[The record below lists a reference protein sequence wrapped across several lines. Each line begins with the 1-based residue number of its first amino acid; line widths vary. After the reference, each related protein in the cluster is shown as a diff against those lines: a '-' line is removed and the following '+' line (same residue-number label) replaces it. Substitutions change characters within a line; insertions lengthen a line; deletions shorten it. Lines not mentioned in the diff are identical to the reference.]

1 MSTTTKILW
10 AVFISILLVL
20 LPHTAWMFRQFEP
33 VDSVRLF
40 GEFDAADLLSYVA
53 AFAFEA
59 AIAVLIH
66 KLSKHIE
73 AMKRGKSRWEK
84 FSYSYLNP
92 FAAGLYFATA
102 ISMLANLAHA
112 VQFGTSVAIFAQ
124 WGIPSWVYS
133 VAFGGILPIVS
144 LTFARV
150 LSNISDDE
158 DAPNP
163 DLEAAKATIQD
174 LRRKF
179 AESEQHRKATEA
191 ELAAAEARTMD
202 TERQLHDAEQRAQIT
217 EQAAKTAEDAAR
229 EISVALRDTE
239 HALQMTEDR
248 AKLAE
253 DRFGALGDVVK
264 YLFGEDKRQRI
275 LFARQTWAKLPNSA
289 IAVIAES
296 SPSYVSEV
304 LNAEPIDVTNEL
316 AQQKVDK

>member
-33 VDSVRLF
+33 VDSVRLI
-40 GEFDAADLLSYVA
+40 GEFDAADMLSYVA

-133 VAFGGILPIVS
+133 VAFGGILPLVS

-150 LSNISDDE
+150 LSNVTDDE

-163 DLEAAKATIQD
+163 ELTEANTR
-174 LRRKF
+174 LREANRRA
-179 AESEQHRKATEA
+179 AESEQRAK
-191 ELAAAEARTMD
+191 AAEAKATD
-202 TERQLHDAEQRAQIT
+202 TERQLHDTEQRLQIT
-217 EQAAKTAEDAAR
+217 EQAAKSAEDAAR
-229 EISVALRDTE
+229 EISVAFRDTE
-239 HALQMTEDR
+239 HQLQMTEDR
-248 AKLAE
+248 ARLAE

-275 LFARQTWAKLPNSA
+275 LFARRTWNKLPNSSLA
-289 IAVIAES
+289 IIAES

-304 LNAEPIDVTNEL
+304 LNSDAAIDVTAEYVQ
-316 AQQKVDK
+316 AGK

>member
-33 VDSVRLF
+33 AESVRLI
-40 GEFDAADLLSYVA
+40 GSFDAADLLSYIA

-73 AMKRGKSRWEK
+73 GMKKGKNRWDK
-84 FSYSYLNP
+84 FTYSYLNP
-92 FAAGLYFATA
+92 FAVGLYFATV

-124 WGIPSWVYS
+124 WGIPAWVYS

-150 LSNISDDE
+150 LSNVTDDE

-163 DLEAAKATIQD
+163 DLEAANTTIREW
-174 LRRKF
+174 RRKF
-179 AESEQHRKATEA
+179 AESEQRVKSA
-191 ELAAAEARTMD
+191 
-202 TERQLHDAEQRAQIT
+202 
-217 EQAAKTAEDAAR
+217 
-229 EISVALRDTE
+229 
-239 HALQMTEDR
+239 EDR
-248 AKLAE
+248 ANTVQAEAERLVNAAEDRARLAE
-253 DRFGALGDVVK
+253 DRFGAMGDVVR

-275 LFARQTWAKLPNSA
+275 LYARRTWAKLPSSSIA
-289 IAVIAES
+289 IIAES

-304 LNAEPIDVTNEL
+304 LNSTEAIDVTAEYT
-316 AQQKVDK
+316 QVKQ

>member
-33 VDSVRLF
+33 SDSIRLI
-40 GEFDAADLLSYVA
+40 GEFDAADLLSYIA
-53 AFAFEA
+53 AFAFES

-73 AMKRGKSRWEK
+73 AMKKGKSRWEK

-112 VQFGTSVAIFAQ
+112 VQFGTSVAIFSQ

-150 LSNISDDE
+150 LSNVTDDE

-163 DLEAAKATIQD
+163 ELETAKATIQD

-179 AESEQHRKATEA
+179 AESEQHRKSAEGQLAASEGQARESEERAIRAEGRLLTTETRA
-191 ELAAAEARTMD
+191 NAAEASWENA
-202 TERQLHDAEQRAQIT
+202 ERRAQ
-217 EQAAKTAEDAAR
+217 
-229 EISVALRDTE
+229 
-239 HALQMTEDR
+239 
-248 AKLAE
+248 LAE
-253 DRFGALGDVVK
+253 DRFAAVGDLVK
-264 YLFGEDKRQRI
+264 YLFSENKRERIIAVKRQWPQ
-275 LFARQTWAKLPNSA
+275 LTGNA
-289 IAVIAES
+289 IAVIADS
-296 SPSYVSEV
+296 KPSYVSEV
-304 LNAEPIDVTNEL
+304 LSEIPIDVTSEM
-316 AQQKVDK
+316 AVK

>member
-10 AVFISILLVL
+10 MVFISILLVL
-20 LPHTAWMFRQFEP
+20 LPHTAWLFRQFEP
-33 VDSVRLF
+33 ADSVKLL
-40 GEFDAADLLSYVA
+40 GEFDAADLLSYIA
-53 AFAFEA
+53 AFAFES

-66 KLSKHIE
+66 KLAKHIE
-73 AMKRGKSRWEK
+73 SMKKGKTAWAK

-92 FAAGLYFATA
+92 FAVGLYIATA

-112 VQFGTSVAIFAQ
+112 VEFGVSIKIFTE
-124 WGIPSWVYS
+124 WGVPAWVYS

-150 LSNISDDE
+150 LSNVTDDE
-158 DAPNP
+158 DGPNP
-163 DLEAAKATIQD
+163 ELTEANTR
-174 LRRKF
+174 LREANRRA
-179 AESEQHRKATEA
+179 AESEQRAK
-191 ELAAAEARTMD
+191 AAEAKATD
-202 TERQLHDAEQRAQIT
+202 TERQLHDAEQRVQIT
-217 EQAAKTAEDAAR
+217 ERAAKAAEDAAR

-239 HALQMTEDR
+239 HELRMTEDR

-316 AQQKVDK
+316 AQQKAAK